1 MAGRKCFDSVDSVGE
16 LFKDEVRRSRGTGAR
31 EHTVEEGASGSA
43 WLGAGEGSP
52 EQKAM
57 SLAVLALEA
66 STRSLKKCRIPTCAY
81 RICIVTGFPGDS
93 FAH

>member
-43 WLGAGEGSP
+43 WLGGRRRESRAEGDESGRVGP
-52 EQKAM
+52 
-57 SLAVLALEA
+57 
-66 STRSLKKCRIPTCAY
+66 
-81 RICIVTGFPGDS
+81 
-93 FAH
+93 